1 MSCFVA
7 SYFSF
12 VGFCHIGFWIW
23 DLRVND
29 FVELI
34 GFGGYLVF
42 KMLSELV
49 PSVLYIGHFEPDHQ
63 EQERK
68 IK

>member
-1 MSCFVA
+1 MKLILVKIDFEVLCL
-7 SYFSF
+7 
-12 VGFCHIGFWIW
+12 CLDFWIW

-49 PSVLYIGHFEPDHQ
+49 PSVLYIGHFEPNHQ